1 MTAMPSPTTD
11 PRMAAVASPTASPVQ
26 AAAGRGKAVKGKG
39 TTTDTADGDAPP
51 KKKKTKLIIGL
62 LVVVALIGFKEK
74 GMFIKP
80 HYAPGHPAPA
90 GAIYPLP
97 TTNPFTVTT
106 ADGHTVQTDVAFQL
120 TTVANAKTLAKDE
133 PAFEAIVVSVL
144 GSMTYAQLLPP
155 SGRAAAAAA
164 ILQRV
169 QALLGPVDGSPQVT
183 QVMFTGTFVL
193 Q

>member
-1 MTAMPSPTTD
+1 MTALPSPTD
-11 PRMAAVASPTASPVQ
+11 PRLATTT
-26 AAAGRGKAVKGKG
+26 AAAPTPAPPARG
-39 TTTDTADGDAPP
+39 TTARGNTDADGADAAPK

-62 LVVVALIGFKEK
+62 LVVVALVGFKEK
-74 GMFIKP
+74 GLFLKP
-80 HYAPGHPAPA
+80 HYLPGHPAPA

-120 TTVANAKTLAKDE
+120 TTVANTKELAKDE

-144 GSMTYAQLLPP
+144 GGMTYAQLLPA
-155 SGRAAAAAA
+155 SGRAAAEAA
-164 ILQRV
+164 ILKQV